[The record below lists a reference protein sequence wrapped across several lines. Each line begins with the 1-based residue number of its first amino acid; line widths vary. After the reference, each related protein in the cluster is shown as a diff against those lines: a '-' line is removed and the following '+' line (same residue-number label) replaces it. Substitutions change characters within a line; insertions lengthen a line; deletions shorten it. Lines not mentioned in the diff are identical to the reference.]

1 MSAAKSIPEGERR
14 IRPARRSF
22 TEAQAVDTALLLL
35 DEGGAAA
42 VSIRAVAGRLGV
54 NPNAVYTYVASRA
67 DLERAVIERVLG
79 SAPLTVLAD
88 PAIEW
93 RSAIVE
99 FAVELRR
106 RVLEHPAVAGLMM
119 IAPMDGPA
127 ARDVGEALLACL
139 ARGGLS
145 PDRRARAAYAVMVQV
160 IGAIA
165 MEVAEADGRP
175 PLPPE
180 SVRIAQRRAALAEIP
195 AERWPHTHESRDVMA
210 EWISAE
216 QFAWSLRALLDGL
229 SVG

>member
-1 MSAAKSIPEGERR
+1 MSAAKSMPQGERR
-14 IRPARRSF
+14 IRPERRSF
-22 TEAQAVDTALLLL
+22 TEAQVVDTALLLL

-79 SAPLTVLAD
+79 SVPLTVLAD
-88 PAIEW
+88 ADVEW

-106 RVLEHPAVAGLMM
+106 RVLEHPAVAALMM
-119 IAPMDGPA
+119 TAPMDGPA

-145 PDRRARAAYAVMVQV
+145 PDHRARAAYAVMVQV

-165 MEVAEADGRP
+165 MEVAETDGRP

-180 SVRIAQRRAALAEIP
+180 SERIAQRRAALAEIP
-195 AERWPHTHESRDVMA
+195 AERWPHTHESRDLMA
-210 EWISAE
+210 QWIGSE

-229 SVG
+229 PVG